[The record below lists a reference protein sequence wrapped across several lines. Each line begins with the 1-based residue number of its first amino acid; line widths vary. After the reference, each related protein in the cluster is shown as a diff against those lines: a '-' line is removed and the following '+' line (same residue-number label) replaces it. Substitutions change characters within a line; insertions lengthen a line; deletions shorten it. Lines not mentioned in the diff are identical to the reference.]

1 MKRLD
6 RERERVCNCQ
16 VVDCLVSSL
25 CHLVCLLKETVERE
39 RVSSINSLVC
49 LQKTKGEADQGSRN
63 IDHKIQR
70 DRGGDKFGGS
80 WARD

>member
-6 RERERVCNCQ
+6 RERERVCNSQ

-39 RVSSINSLVC
+39 RLTSIKSLVC
-49 LQKTKGEADQGSRN
+49 LRTTKGEADQGSRY
-63 IDHKIQR
+63 IDHEIQR
-70 DRGGDKFGGS
+70 DRGGEEFGGS
-80 WARD
+80 LDRD